1 MDFLHNYY
9 RQSEDGKISV
19 SAKQG
24 SGFAKQIADDFNPI
38 HHSDSRR
45 FCVPGDLLFSIAVER
60 YGLRANMSFR
70 FLDLLSADVDVK
82 YPPQEPDRSFDLQLM
97 NAAGKATLGIQ
108 YSGEA
113 DHNEQRQASLV
124 RNYVAFSGHNF
135 PDILVPLMRD
145 KNVMFN
151 PKRPLV
157 IYESMHLSF
166 EHFDFSELQVELA
179 ETSLEVNGKRGDAR
193 LNFNLR
199 ADQAM
204 VGKGYKTLILSGL
217 RDYQEDAIASM
228 CAEYAASKIDYTL

>member
-1 MDFLHNYY
+1 MEFLHNYY
-9 RQSEDGKISV
+9 RQSDDGIISV

-60 YGLRANMSFR
+60 YGLRAKMSFS
-70 FLDLLSADVDVK
+70 FLDLLNADVEVK
-82 YPPQEPDRSFDLQLM
+82 YPPQEPDSSFDLQLL

-113 DHNEQRQASLV
+113 DHNEQRQESLV

-193 LNFNLR
+193 LNFNLN

-217 RDYQEDAIASM
+217 RDYEEDAIESM
-228 CAEYAASKIDYTL
+228 RAEYAASKIDYAL